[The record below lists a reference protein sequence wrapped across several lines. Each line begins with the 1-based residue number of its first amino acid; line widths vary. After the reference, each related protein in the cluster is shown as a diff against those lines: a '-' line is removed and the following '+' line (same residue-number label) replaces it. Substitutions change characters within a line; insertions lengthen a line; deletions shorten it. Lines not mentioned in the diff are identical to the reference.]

1 MSGLPLR
8 RALSYALVVALA
20 ITAVVLGWSRH
31 APAAVPAVPVTSSD
45 RVAVS
50 GTGSSNGAPDTLNVD
65 FRVHVTRSTVQDA
78 IDAQAAAARRVLA
91 ALDRAGVPAK
101 RVRTTDLNLDEH
113 YDNSGV
119 VVGYDASETLRAR
132 ISPLRIAG
140 RTIGSVA
147 TAAGNDVTVG
157 GLSFDIADDDALV
170 TSARSEAY
178 DAARAKAEQY
188 AGLAGRKLGRVLS
201 IREHV
206 ERATP
211 TPYPYA
217 DAFLAKTAAGAG
229 VPIRGGRQS
238 LTVSVAVV
246 WSLG

>member
-8 RALSYALVVALA
+8 RALTSALVVALA
-20 ITAVVLGWSRH
+20 LTVVVLGWSRR
-31 APAAVPAVPVTSSD
+31 APAAVPVAAAVSPD
-45 RVAVS
+45 RVAVT

-65 FRVHVTRSTVQDA
+65 FRVHVTRPTVQDA
-78 IDAQAAAARRVLA
+78 LDAQAAAARRVLA
-91 ALDRAGVPAK
+91 ALAHAGVPGK

-113 YDNSGV
+113 YSNSGV

-132 ISPLRIAG
+132 ISPLQTAG
-140 RTIGSVA
+140 RTISSAA

-188 AGLAGRKLGRVLS
+188 AGLAGRTLGRVVS

-206 ERATP
+206 QRAAP

-217 DAFLAKTAAGAG
+217 DAFLAKAAARSG

-238 LTVSVAVV
+238 LSVSVAVV
-246 WSLG
+246 WALG